1 LIENITPHKSAD
13 KALIEDN
20 AVIAER
26 VICKAAMTP
35 EEQESFRRKLAEA
48 QAISQAYIAEHSK
61 PITEREE
68 AGLGFYERTALRND
82 RYFSQETAPTSKFS
96 TTLLLG
102 FILAGLM
109 IGGFFLYGRMQ
120 GGSSTVYA
128 GTLLPGQT
136 TVITQ
141 PGATTVHVTH
151 R

>member
-1 LIENITPHKSAD
+1 LIENITPQASTD
-13 KALIEDN
+13 NVLIEDN
-20 AVIAER
+20 AVVAER
-26 VICKAAMTP
+26 AIRKAAMTP

-61 PITEREE
+61 TITAHEE
-68 AGLGFYERTALRND
+68 ANLGFYERSALRND

-102 FILAGLM
+102 IVLACLM
-109 IGGFFLYGRMQ
+109 IGGFFLFGRMQ
-120 GGSSTVYA
+120 NGSSTVYA
-128 GTLLPGQT
+128 GTLPPGQT

-141 PGATTVHVTH
+141 PGTTVHVTP

>member
-1 LIENITPHKSAD
+1 VIENTHTQLTAD
-13 KALIEDN
+13 NALIEDN
-20 AVIAER
+20 AVNTDQVVR
-26 VICKAAMTP
+26 KAAMTP

-48 QAISQAYIAEHSK
+48 QAISQAYIAQHSK
-61 PITEREE
+61 TAIEREE

-102 FILAGLM
+102 IVLAGLM
-109 IGGFFLYGRMQ
+109 IGSFFLFGRMQ
-120 GGSSTVYA
+120 NGSSTVYA
-128 GTLLPGQT
+128 GTLPPGHT

-141 PGATTVHVTH
+141 PGTTVHVTP